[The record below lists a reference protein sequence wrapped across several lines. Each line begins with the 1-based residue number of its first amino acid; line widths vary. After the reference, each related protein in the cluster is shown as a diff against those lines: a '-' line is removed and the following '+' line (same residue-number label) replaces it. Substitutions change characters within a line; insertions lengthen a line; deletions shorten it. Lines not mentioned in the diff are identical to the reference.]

1 MNQANDRTW
10 SSIRLGISR
19 FSEIRA
25 YEIRPDRARDEES
38 ATGSMNRSLTEEG
51 EGKEGRAHGIGN
63 CIALAAAVKRTPT
76 PGR

>member
-19 FSEIRA
+19 FSTIRA
-25 YEIRPDRARDEES
+25 YEIRPDGARDEES

-51 EGKEGRAHGIGN
+51 EVKEGRAHGIGN
-63 CIALAAAVKRTPT
+63 CIAPAAVVKRRRM

>member
-1 MNQANDRTW
+1 MNQAKDLTW

-38 ATGSMNRSLTEEG
+38 ATGSMNRS
-51 EGKEGRAHGIGN
+51 
-63 CIALAAAVKRTPT
+63 
-76 PGR
+76 

>member
-25 YEIRPDRARDEES
+25 YEIRPEARDG
-38 ATGSMNRSLTEEG
+38 TNQRQ
-51 EGKEGRAHGIGN
+51 
-63 CIALAAAVKRTPT
+63 AA
-76 PGR
+76 